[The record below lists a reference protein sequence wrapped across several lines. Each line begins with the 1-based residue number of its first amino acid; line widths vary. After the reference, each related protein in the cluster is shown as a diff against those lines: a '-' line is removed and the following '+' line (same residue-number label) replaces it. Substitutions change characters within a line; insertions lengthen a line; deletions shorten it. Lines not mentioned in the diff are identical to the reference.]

1 MEDLIA
7 AFPNEFFPRHR
18 LVLNGR
24 QGSFRE
30 VGRYDLLFTDEF
42 GTQIL
47 MELKAVP
54 AKYEHATQLAKY
66 KDALRERNATNTLM
80 WLVAPSIPRSVRDF
94 LDQVGIEYTE
104 IHEAEFRKVADCH
117 AYYLGSEDVISI
129 NSASSSRKSAQPV
142 EFRTMTVQESRA
154 VESWFFNTDE
164 GEPEGK
170 GAYVKMLENSCIA
183 LWNFKGK
190 GDPEQILS
198 KPTAGERVFYYLNR
212 VGFIATGIFTNEPPF
227 PDDTVFPHGT
237 PGAISRRVSNLV
249 SVAHSHALSP
259 SEVKSIGGRLQYI
272 RALYKI
278 VDTQVAD
285 KIYEELESR
294 ALRRQN

>member
-18 LVLNGR
+18 LTLHGR

-66 KDALRERNATNTLM
+66 KDALREKNATNTLM

-104 IHEAEFRKVADCH
+104 IHEAEFRKVAACH
-117 AYYLGSEDVISI
+117 DYCFAGEDVVPMIV
-129 NSASSSRKSAQPV
+129 APSSKKSAYPV
-142 EFRTMTVQESRA
+142 EFRTTAKHESRDTG
-154 VESWFFNTDE
+154 SWFFNTDE

-170 GAYVKMLENSCIA
+170 GAYMKMLDNSCIA
-183 LWNFKGK
+183 LWNFR
-190 GDPEQILS
+190 DTRHPEQMLS
-198 KPTAGERVFYYLNR
+198 KPAAGERVFYYLNR
-212 VGFIATGIFTNEPPF
+212 VGFIATGVFTNEPPA
-227 PDDTVFPHGT
+227 PDDSIFPKGT
-237 PGAISRRVSNLV
+237 PGAVSRRVSNLV
-249 SVAHSHALSP
+249 SVAHGNALNP

-272 RALYKI
+272 RAFYRI
-278 VDTQVAD
+278 AD
-285 KIYEELESR
+285 AQFADRMYEELESR
-294 ALRRQN
+294 ARL